1 MTYSKKAL
9 VSFAFAAAIAAGT
22 AVPALADAHP
32 DRAGITTQDAHP
44 DSPQPISGANQ
55 AEGTDG

>member
-22 AVPALADAHP
+22 AAPAVADAHP
-32 DRAGITTQDAHP
+32 DRVGVTQDAHP
-44 DSPQPISGANQ
+44 DSPAPLAPASSTSEAGH
-55 AEGTDG
+55 

>member
-22 AVPALADAHP
+22 AAPALADAHP
-32 DRAGITTQDAHP
+32 DRTTATTQDAHP
-44 DSPQPISGANQ
+44 DSPQPVSGALQ
-55 AEGTDG
+55 GSDAAG